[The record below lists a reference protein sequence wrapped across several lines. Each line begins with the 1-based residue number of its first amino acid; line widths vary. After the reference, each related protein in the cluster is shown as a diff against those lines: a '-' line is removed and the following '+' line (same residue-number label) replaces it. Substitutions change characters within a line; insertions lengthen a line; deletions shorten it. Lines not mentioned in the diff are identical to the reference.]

1 MLKPFRG
8 TYDQLPAVAGRL
20 DYITDQMTHVAQ
32 LYGFGKIS
40 TPIFEY
46 LNVFT
51 HSLGDT
57 SDIVTKEMFTF
68 EDRHGDRIALRPEGT
83 AGVMRAMITN
93 KLTQD
98 LPQKLFYYGPMF
110 RYERPQKGRSRQF
123 HQLGTE
129 LIGDPSP
136 QADIEVIA
144 MGWDLLCALG
154 LKDKVVLEINTLG
167 DTASRDNYRKA
178 LVDHFKQ
185 HVGDLSDESQI
196 RLEKNPLRILD
207 SKSEQ
212 DQPFIQTAAQMKD
225 HLTDSARAFF
235 DEVLAGLDALE
246 IPYKLNSRLVRGL
259 DYYCHTAFEFTS
271 THLGSQSAVLAGGR
285 YDSLSEIM
293 GGPALPGVGWA
304 AGIERIDLLLDQ
316 TPEPARPISIIPIG
330 PEAEKEAIKLAHTL
344 RQNDLAINSKN
355 SGNLKSRMKYANK
368 VNAQMAILIGEDE
381 LKNQS
386 AVVKNLD
393 TGTQE
398 TVPLSNL
405 TPYLKK

>member
-8 TYDQLPAVAGRL
+8 TYDQLPDAARRFDHIV
-20 DYITDQMTHVAQ
+20 DQMKHVAS

-40 TPIFEY
+40 TPMFEY

-68 EDRHGDRIALRPEGT
+68 EDRHGDKIALRPEGT
-83 AGVMRAMITN
+83 AGVMRAMISN
-93 KLTQD
+93 KLAQD

-144 MGWDLLCALG
+144 MGWDLLCQLG
-154 LKDKVVLEINTLG
+154 LKDKVILEINTLG
-167 DTASRDNYRKA
+167 DKESRENYRKA
-178 LVDHFKQ
+178 LVDHFK
-185 HVGDLSDESQI
+185 HHAADLSEDSRV
-196 RLEKNPLRILD
+196 RLEKNPMRILD
-207 SKSEQ
+207 SKSDA
-212 DQPFIQTAAQMKD
+212 DQPFIQTAPQMKE
-225 HLTDSARAFF
+225 HLTESAKAFF
-235 DEVLAGLDALE
+235 DQVLKGLTALE
-246 IPYKLNSRLVRGL
+246 IPYTLNSRLVRGL

-285 YDSLSEIM
+285 YDNLSEIM
-293 GGPALPGVGWA
+293 GGAALPGVGWA
-304 AGIERIDLLLDQ
+304 AGIERLDLLLDQ
-316 TPEPARPISIIPIG
+316 VPEAPRPICIVPIG
-330 PEAEKEAIKLAHTL
+330 LEAETMAVKLAHDL
-344 RQNDLAINSKN
+344 RQSGICVNSKN
-355 SGNLKSRMKYANK
+355 QGNLKSRMKYANK
-368 VNAQMAILIGEDE
+368 INAKVAILMGEDE
-381 LKNQS
+381 LKNHS
-386 AVVKNLD
+386 VIVKDLD

-398 TVPLSNL
+398 TLPLANL
-405 TPYLKK
+405 ITYLKK

>member
-8 TYDQLPAVAGRL
+8 TYDQLPAVADRL
-20 DYITDQMTHVAQ
+20 DYITGKMKHVAR

-212 DQPFIQTAAQMKD
+212 DQPFIQTAPQMKD

-235 DEVLAGLDALE
+235 DEVLAGLEALK

-271 THLGSQSAVLAGGR
+271 MHLGAQGTVLAGGR

-304 AGIERIDLLLDQ
+304 AGLERIDLLLDQ
-316 TPEPARPISIIPIG
+316 TPEPARPISLIPIG
-330 PEAEKEAIKLAHTL
+330 PEAEKESIKLAHIL
-344 RQNDLAINSKN
+344 RQNDIAINSKN
-355 SGNLKSRMKYANK
+355 RGNLKSRMKYANK
-368 VNAQMAILIGEDE
+368 INSRAAILIGENE

-386 AVVKNLD
+386 VVVKDLD

-405 TPYLKK
+405 TTYLKK